1 MSKLRAFLV
10 VAATFLGISG
20 QIAVSEAAGPPRKT
34 ARADARIFFTDLTD
48 GQKVSSRFTVH
59 FAAENMEVVPAGDAK
74 PNSGHF
80 HIIIDSPLP
89 PPDQPI
95 PNDPNHL
102 HFGRGQQE
110 AEIILPPGEHTL
122 QLLMGDDAHVQHN
135 PPVASPVVHVRVDEK
150 TVETPRTPAPANAS
164 AFFVD
169 LKDGATIPTHS
180 HIKFGAT
187 GITIAPAGQETP
199 NSGHFHLL
207 IDTGLPD
214 LDREIPSD
222 PNHIHYGRAQTE
234 TDLTLTPGPH
244 TLQILLGDY
253 AHVPHDPP
261 VMSKQIRVVAKEDAA
276 KPAPAESATGAT
288 PSPPDAAVYFVY
300 PTKGATIYPRS
311 TIRFGLRNMGVAPAG
326 VDKPNTGH
334 HHLLIDVATPPLDKP
349 LPNEPNIIHFGLGQ
363 TEKKITLTPG
373 KHTLQLILGDYRH
386 LPHDP
391 PVMTERI
398 EVTVLA
404 PGRKIHRRRR

>member
-1 MSKLRAFLV
+1 
-10 VAATFLGISG
+10 
-20 QIAVSEAAGPPRKT
+20 
-34 ARADARIFFTDLTD
+34 
-48 GQKVSSRFTVH
+48 
-59 FAAENMEVVPAGDAK
+59 MEVVPAGDAK

-95 PNDPNHL
+95 PSDPNHL

-135 PPVASPVVHVRVDEK
+135 PPVASQVVHVRVDPK
-150 TVETPRTPAPANAS
+150 TVEAPRTPAPANAS
-164 AFFVD
+164 VFFVGLD
-169 LKDGATIPTHS
+169 DGATIPTHS
-180 HIKFGAT
+180 HIKFGAS
-187 GITIAPAGQETP
+187 GIAIAPAGQETP

-207 IDTGLPD
+207 IDTNLPD

-222 PNHIHYGRAQTE
+222 PNHIHYGRGQSEA
-234 TDLTLTPGPH
+234 DLTLTPGPH

-261 VMSKQIRVVAKEDAA
+261 VMSKQIRVVAADNAAATPAPA
-276 KPAPAESATGAT
+276 KPASGKSASGAT
-288 PSPPDAAVYFVY
+288 PSPPDAAVYFIY

-326 VDKPNTGH
+326 IEKANTGH
-334 HHLLIDVATPPLDKP
+334 HHLLIDVPTPPLNQP

-363 TEKKITLTPG
+363 TEKKITLSPG

-404 PGRKIHRRRR
+404 PKRKIQRRRR